1 MDKTDGYLLIS
12 DDVERGGKRR
22 PQYQMFCEEPCIT
35 GAVQDAFGTET
46 IEKCQGGI
54 HGMTAETGQTL
65 MNDRPHRGFMV
76 GDLPRDAQEP
86 VHP

>member
-12 DDVERGGKRR
+12 DDVERGWQRR

-54 HGMTAETGQTL
+54 HGVASQPGEAL
-65 MNDRPHRGFMV
+65 MDDGADRRFMV
-76 GDLPRDAQEP
+76 GDLPGDAQEP
-86 VHP
+86 VQP